1 MAIVFSEADVNPTGR
16 ASLGVIGVRF
26 KQGSQDEVVGADV
39 LTSTD
44 EVLTLSSDAYA
55 KRNKATA
62 YTVQQRGGQGA
73 RNFKKGSTVV
83 GLLTVKGNEE
93 MLVITESG
101 IVIRV
106 PVDSISLK
114 KGKNT
119 IGVKVQRL
127 DETDRIASVALA
139 PMEETEED

>member
-1 MAIVFSEADVNPTGR
+1 M
-16 ASLGVIGVRF
+16 
-26 KQGSQDEVVGADV
+26 
-39 LTSTD
+39 TSTD

-62 YTVQQRGGQGA
+62 YSVQQRGGQGA

>member
-1 MAIVFSEADVNPTGR
+1 M
-16 ASLGVIGVRF
+16 
-26 KQGSQDEVVGADV
+26 
-39 LTSTD
+39 TSTD

-62 YTVQQRGGQGA
+62 YSVQQRGGQGA

-93 MLVITESG
+93 MLESG

-139 PMEETEED
+139 PMEETDED